1 MYGDIVYKC
10 WKEQIKEKN
19 PDIDEENLNKETF
32 LNLHRNILEGFDS
45 VKETIKNY
53 LNNHWNIEDGEKTEE
68 NVTKK

>member
-1 MYGDIVYKC
+1 MLERTNKR
-10 WKEQIKEKN
+10 KN
-19 PDIDEENLNKETF
+19 PDIDEENLNKEAF